1 MRIGYSHCTHAT
13 PGQLDRYPFTR
24 YEERQVEATL
34 FRVHA
39 TYELEESFSVIV
51 NGRAIGY
58 GDTKREAIEDAQYRL
73 MAESRA
79 AAYRK
84 AEGGAA

>member
-24 YEERQVEATL
+24 YEERHVEVAL
-34 FRVHA
+34 FRVHGDP
-39 TYELEESFSVIV
+39 TYELEESFSVVV

-58 GDTKREAIEDAQYRL
+58 GDTKREAIHDAQYQL

-79 AAYRK
+79 AAYQK
-84 AEGGAA
+84 GGAV